1 MITLYHVIVAVIIR
15 AVVRRGWRGA
25 VAGGGGLVLA
35 GCVLLLGVLLK
46 VKGLQEAARVA
57 GVLSVVLA
65 LPALA
70 IPLVLWWRRGSVA
83 TAPSAD
89 QVSQARETLA
99 GLVSA
104 QWRHEALARSLGD
117 PQPMPVQWRLTER
130 AVMDYP
136 RFVEADQWSF
146 TGRSNRIGPLAEEFR
161 GLQRR
166 RLVILGGPGSGKTT
180 LTVQL
185 LLELLA
191 TRQHGEPIPVLLS
204 LAGWDPTIHPQLY
217 GWLAERLAEDYPS
230 LRAFGPGVPR
240 ALGEQGQI
248 LPILDGLDELPPA
261 RQPEVI
267 TALNA
272 SLTETDQFVLTS
284 RSVEFAT
291 AIAEAQKALTAAAV
305 VEPEPLTADE
315 AAEYLQACLPLAPD
329 PGWRDVLDRLR
340 AGTAEYLATVVA
352 TPLGLW
358 LLRTVYIT
366 RRADPRPLL
375 ASEVTRDAA
384 TLKAHLLDQ
393 LIPTV
398 LATRPASRDANAIF
412 RPRRTWDSTEVRSW
426 LTYLA
431 HHLDRIG
438 TRDLLWWHLARH
450 TFTPRAFSSGVGLGS
465 GLGSGLIVGLGSGLV
480 GGPVVGL
487 AVGLV
492 VGLAVGLVIG
502 QRGQH
507 WLTDEPAYAN
517 LQLKHRT
524 GMLIRDLEI
533 GLTVGLTG
541 GLVVSLVVSLVVWL
555 AFGLMVGLAYG
566 LVAGLAYGLA
576 WGLVLGLTKWVGTP
590 SRTGWASTPSST
602 YKATRAL
609 TIIQVCVSGLGI
621 GLGVGLAA
629 SFALGLEVR
638 LKLGLEVGVASAL
651 LAGLASA
658 LVVGLVSARVV
669 GLTLMSSHAWISYIV
684 TSCQLAAAGKL
695 PLRIMDFLDDAYRLG
710 LLRTTGPAFQFRHA
724 EFHDHLIR
732 TSSSQV
738 EDQAEPS
745 TRSGE

>member
-1 MITLYHVIVAVIIR
+1 
-15 AVVRRGWRGA
+15 
-25 VAGGGGLVLA
+25 
-35 GCVLLLGVLLK
+35 
-46 VKGLQEAARVA
+46 
-57 GVLSVVLA
+57 
-65 LPALA
+65 
-70 IPLVLWWRRGSVA
+70 
-83 TAPSAD
+83 
-89 QVSQARETLA
+89 
-99 GLVSA
+99 
-104 QWRHEALARSLGD
+104 
-117 PQPMPVQWRLTER
+117 
-130 AVMDYP
+130 
-136 RFVEADQWSF
+136 
-146 TGRSNRIGPLAEEFR
+146 
-161 GLQRR
+161 
-166 RLVILGGPGSGKTT
+166 
-180 LTVQL
+180 
-185 LLELLA
+185 
-191 TRQHGEPIPVLLS
+191 
-204 LAGWDPTIHPQLY
+204 
-217 GWLAERLAEDYPS
+217 
-230 LRAFGPGVPR
+230 
-240 ALGEQGQI
+240 
-248 LPILDGLDELPPA
+248 
-261 RQPEVI
+261 
-267 TALNA
+267 
-272 SLTETDQFVLTS
+272 
-284 RSVEFAT
+284 
-291 AIAEAQKALTAAAV
+291 
-305 VEPEPLTADE
+305 
-315 AAEYLQACLPLAPD
+315 
-329 PGWRDVLDRLR
+329 
-340 AGTAEYLATVVA
+340 
-352 TPLGLW
+352 
-358 LLRTVYIT
+358 
-366 RRADPRPLL
+366 
-375 ASEVTRDAA
+375 
-384 TLKAHLLDQ
+384 
-393 LIPTV
+393 
-398 LATRPASRDANAIF
+398 
-412 RPRRTWDSTEVRSW
+412 
-426 LTYLA
+426 
-431 HHLDRIG
+431 
-438 TRDLLWWHLARH
+438 
-450 TFTPRAFSSGVGLGS
+450 
-465 GLGSGLIVGLGSGLV
+465 
-480 GGPVVGL
+480 VVGL

-507 WLTDEPAYAN
+507 WRTDEPAYAN

-738 EDQAEPS
+738 EHQAEPS